1 MYDQSFTLRTLS
13 HELRKSDFIKKP
25 RLRTEAVKAQELKS
39 AVEKAN
45 SQWDIGGCLLES
57 LLKGKSVF
65 RPAEFSDELLV
76 RKINTNLN
84 KNFGTTNDSRDSV
97 IANLRELLSE
107 GVEYRIYRLD
117 IKSFYESIN
126 HSMIKCHLDCSQLI
140 SQPTKRFVLGFL
152 DEHIKR
158 GCSGVP
164 RGLSLS
170 ATLANVVMR
179 EFDAKIKQHSNVFY
193 YGRYVDD
200 IIVITNRK
208 EVAHKFV
215 KFVRQALPVGL
226 TLNNKKQKVCETSGD
241 VKPHKAG
248 ATPTKELEFEYL
260 GYQFIVTS
268 PQMINGMRPGQHHR
282 DVRLDIAKSKVNK
295 IKTRIAKSFLA
306 YNSDRNFELLL
317 ARLKFLSSNFS
328 VMDADRDRKRMAGI
342 FYNYHRVNAQESKS
356 LKDIDV
362 YLIKVASSGWGSIS
376 SKLHSTTT
384 VSQRR
389 KILRISFTRGFVEKT
404 FLHFSRRKISEIQRC
419 WKYV

>member
-1 MYDQSFTLRTLS
+1 MYDQSFTFRTIS

-25 RLRTEAVKAQELKS
+25 RLRAAAVKEQELNR
-39 AVEKAN
+39 AIEKAN
-45 SQWDIGGCLLES
+45 SHWDISGCLLES

-65 RPAEFSDELLV
+65 RSAEFSDELLI
-76 RKINTNLN
+76 RKINSNLS
-84 KNFGTTNDSRDSV
+84 KSFGAANDSRDSV

-126 HSMIKCHLDCSQLI
+126 HSIIKHHLDCSQLI
-140 SQPTKRFVLGFL
+140 SQPTKRFVFGFL

-170 ATLANVVMR
+170 ATLANIVMS
-179 EFDAKIKQHSNVFY
+179 EFDKKIKQHGNVFY

-200 IIVITNRK
+200 IIIITDRK
-208 EVAHKFV
+208 EVIHKFV
-215 KFVRQALPVGL
+215 KFVRLALPVGL
-226 TLNNKKQKVCETSGD
+226 TLNNKKQKVCETLGD

-248 ATPTKELEFEYL
+248 VTPTKELEFEYL
-260 GYQFIVTS
+260 GYRFIVTS

-282 DVRLDIAKSKVNK
+282 NVRLDIAKSKVNK
-295 IKTRIAKSFLA
+295 TKTRIAKSFLA

-317 ARLKFLSSNFS
+317 ARLKFLSSNYS

-342 FYNYHRVNAQESKS
+342 FYNYHRVNAQESES
-356 LKDIDV
+356 LKDLDE
-362 YLIKVASSGWGSIS
+362 YLVKVASSGWGSIS

-389 KILRISFTRGFVEKT
+389 EVLRISFVRGFVEKI
-404 FLHFSRRKISEIQRC
+404 FLHFSHSKMSEIQRC